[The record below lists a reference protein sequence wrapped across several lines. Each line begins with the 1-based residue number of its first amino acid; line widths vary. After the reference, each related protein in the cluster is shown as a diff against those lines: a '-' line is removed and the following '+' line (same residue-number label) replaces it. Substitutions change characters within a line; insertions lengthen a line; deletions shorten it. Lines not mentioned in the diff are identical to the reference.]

1 MKYLYLPLTA
11 LILTLS
17 HIACSTDNHD
27 EPIVDNDVVEMTI
40 VAEQT
45 RTHLSSDGS
54 TVEWDAT
61 GEYLMV
67 YQTTEGNTVSNKSR
81 EASVVDGLAQ
91 FGVTFQSV
99 ATAQSFEYNAIYPAS
114 SVAADA
120 TPAVDDVLFTLPVVQ
135 SPTSSSFD
143 NSADL
148 LVARRSTTTSQPES
162 LSMAF
167 KRLVA
172 ISRLTL
178 AGIDDLAIKSVE
190 LRIPGAPLAG
200 SFSVNLPEG
209 RIAEYSNTSDCVTI
223 AYSEPVPA
231 TTPIFFTLLPVEI
244 GAGESFTVTVVDA
257 NDNAISR
264 EVALPEGRSLSFSM
278 GDMTK
283 FTVNIENKGSEE
295 ADFASIAGEWHL
307 AAWCGMEYEELD
319 FDIYLDIDTAGSV
332 TLWQRLAQHGWEKY
346 LSTATLSNGV
356 ISGVYSDG
364 VEWGGE
370 YNLAI
375 DGDTMTWTNTLDATD
390 VSIYKRCD
398 IPEGVEECEPMSV
411 KLCAPML

>member
-17 HIACSTDNHD
+17 HIACSTDNHE

-67 YQTTEGNTVSNKSR
+67 YQTTEGNTVSNKSC

-114 SVAADA
+114 SVAVDA

-135 SPTSSSFD
+135 LPTSSSFD

-172 ISRLTL
+172 IGRLML
-178 AGIDDLAIKSVE
+178 AGPRSAQGTHVSGHLLFPAE
-190 LRIPGAPLAG
+190 MF
-200 SFSVNLPEG
+200 FSQK
-209 RIAEYSNTSDCVTI
+209 
-223 AYSEPVPA
+223 
-231 TTPIFFTLLPVEI
+231 FTWL
-244 GAGESFTVTVVDA
+244 
-257 NDNAISR
+257 
-264 EVALPEGRSLSFSM
+264 LSFQH
-278 GDMTK
+278 
-283 FTVNIENKGSEE
+283 
-295 ADFASIAGEWHL
+295 AGL
-307 AAWCGMEYEELD
+307 ICSPY
-319 FDIYLDIDTAGSV
+319 
-332 TLWQRLAQHGWEKY
+332 
-346 LSTATLSNGV
+346 
-356 ISGVYSDG
+356 
-364 VEWGGE
+364 
-370 YNLAI
+370 
-375 DGDTMTWTNTLDATD
+375 
-390 VSIYKRCD
+390 C
-398 IPEGVEECEPMSV
+398 C
-411 KLCAPML
+411 CC